1 MYVFKVYN
9 MIDIQ
14 IYSEM
19 IVIKPINFAA
29 SHIITIFEFFKGEHP
44 EATLSAFLVF
54 NSELLTAIKCYIVLH
69 L

>member
-1 MYVFKVYN
+1 

-19 IVIKPINFAA
+19 IVIKPINFA
-29 SHIITIFEFFKGEHP
+29 SPHIITIFECFKGEHP
-44 EATLSAFLVF
+44 KATLSTFLVF
-54 NSELLTAIKCYIVLH
+54 NTELLTAIKCYIVLH